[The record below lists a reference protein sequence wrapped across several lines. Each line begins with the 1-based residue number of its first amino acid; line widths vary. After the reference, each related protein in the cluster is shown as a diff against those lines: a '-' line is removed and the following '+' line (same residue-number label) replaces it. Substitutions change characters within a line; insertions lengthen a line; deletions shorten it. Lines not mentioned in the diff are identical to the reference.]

1 MHKHKTVIKE
11 ALMTLVKL
19 KRHHQ
24 ITVPS
29 ALCKKFNLG
38 VGDYMEIE
46 DHDDKIVIK
55 PVKMVHPDQA
65 YFYTKEWQKGEAE
78 VDQELAKGEV
88 VGPFD
93 NIKDALKALKKAKI

>member
-1 MHKHKTVIKE
+1 MHKTINKE
-11 ALMTLVKL
+11 ALMSLVKL

-24 ITVPS
+24 ITVPN

-46 DHDDKIVIK
+46 DRDDKIVIK
-55 PVKMVHPDQA
+55 PVKMIHPDQT
-65 YFYTKEWQKGEAE
+65 YFYTKEWQKDEAE

-88 VGPFD
+88 IGPFD
-93 NIKDALKALKKAKI
+93 SVDDLIKELES